1 MNPIIEREVF
11 EHIKQDYPTAPH
23 YVIDEEHVKI
33 PAGWLIEQCGWKG
46 RSLGKAAVHDK
57 QALVLINKGGAIGKD
72 ILELCNVV
80 RNDVKNKF
88 GINIHPEVNFIGG
101 EA

>member
-1 MNPIIEREVF
+1 MRLERAF
-11 EHIKQDYPTAPH
+11 NRQ
-23 YVIDEEHVKI
+23 
-33 PAGWLIEQCGWKG
+33 
-46 RSLGKAAVHDK
+46 AVHDK
-57 QALVLINKGGAIGKD
+57 QALVLINKGGALGKD